1 MQEVW
6 QQVGKRQS
14 FPHPVKLS
22 HKSLHSN
29 ELDFIPLK
37 IFSHTIDSGNLG

>member
-6 QQVGKRQS
+6 QQVGKRQPFS
-14 FPHPVKLS
+14 HPVKLS

-37 IFSHTIDSGNLG
+37 ISSYTIETP